1 VPDVT
6 PVGRSLTTSSSGN
19 DGKSVGAN
27 VVVTA
32 SVGRGTGT
40 LHVVTVDVL
49 VVLTGNDVT
58 GNGAEVVDGTV
69 INVGTNLSL
78 ISFWTAE
85 IRRINEK
92 KGEEKT
98 SKDVKHFLFCK

>member
-1 VPDVT
+1 M
-6 PVGRSLTTSSSGN
+6 PVGRSLSTSSSGN

-49 VVLTGNDVT
+49 VGLTGNDVT

-69 INVGTNLSL
+69 INVGTSLSL

-92 KGEEKT
+92 KKRKHQRFKT
-98 SKDVKHFLFCK
+98 FLFLFR